1 MNWTLLLL
9 LLLLLRAFPVLTRG
23 SADGPYPSL
32 IGALFLLAAL
42 AAFLTLLELNPI
54 VLTTHDKKESQRDLR
69 QKTETETQSLDKYNC
84 EMLC

>member
-9 LLLLLRAFPVLTRG
+9 LHAFPVLSRG

-54 VLTTHDKKESQRDLR
+54 VLSTHDKKESQRRDLR
-69 QKTETETQSLDKYNC
+69 QKTETETQSLHKYNC